1 MYIPAILSAVVLASA
16 AVSPEQTVESPGKCN
31 GSKKP
36 SAARRQGTVQRSKP
50 ASQPAPACS
59 LVGASKPPSSASAPI
74 HSDPNL
80 PTVTLGD
87 HAGLLRGLN
96 RAKTTAEEI
105 SLVKSYVGSY
115 DGRPHGTQLD
125 LARSAARLAL
135 KPVTALPK
143 TYSRS
148 GPTVAG
154 YVAGMPTPAVRHA
167 DDLRARQNTRYDEL
181 RQAALSKDM
190 VAGATALQELL
201 HVRRVIGAPNMS
213 LGDQHA
219 LLSECGW
226 PDEEI
231 IKLFVWLAKST

>member
-1 MYIPAILSAVVLASA
+1 MSIPAILSAVVLAST
-16 AVSPEQTVESPGKCN
+16 AVSPEPTVESPSKCN
-31 GSKKP
+31 GGKKP
-36 SAARRQGTVQRSKP
+36 GSVRRQGAVKRSTP

-59 LVGASKPPSSASAPI
+59 TVGASKPPSGASAPI

-87 HAGLLRGLN
+87 HAGFLRGLN
-96 RAKTTAEEI
+96 RAKTTSEEI
-105 SLVKSYVGSY
+105 SLVKSYIGSY

-135 KPVTALPK
+135 KPITALPK

-154 YVAGMPTPAVRHA
+154 YVAGMPTPAARHA
-167 DDLRARQNTRYDEL
+167 DDLRARQNARYDEL
-181 RQAALSKDM
+181 RQAALTKDM
-190 VAGATALQELL
+190 VGGATALQELL

-219 LLSECGW
+219 LLIDCGW
-226 PDEEI
+226 NTEQVTD
-231 IKLFVWLAKST
+231 LFVWLAKTT